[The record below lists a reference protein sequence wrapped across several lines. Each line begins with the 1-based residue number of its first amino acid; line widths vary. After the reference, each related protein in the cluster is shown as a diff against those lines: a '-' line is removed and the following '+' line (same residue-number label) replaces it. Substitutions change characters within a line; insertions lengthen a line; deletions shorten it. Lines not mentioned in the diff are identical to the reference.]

1 MKVTPA
7 ILLLL
12 AAAACAPAVPAE
24 PTWVDDVR
32 PILAANCIR
41 CHSPPYIGG
50 VPQFFRLDSY
60 DDDSFIDP
68 AYGDPVA
75 GAASMSAGNYF
86 IDVLVTKSTMPPQF
100 PLTDRQ
106 VEVMAAWREAE
117 EPKGEPREGNS
128 PPTMTVVGDIEVS
141 PGVVGLSYV
150 IEDPDGDIVTG
161 VVTGDPGGG
170 ADPDPIV
177 ATNEIFAGRGWVNV
191 RLPTGTY
198 ELIAEL
204 DDGSE
209 RVTVELGMAV
219 VP

>member
-1 MKVTPA
+1 MKATLA
-7 ILLLL
+7 ITLLL
-12 AAAACAPAVPAE
+12 AAAGCAPEVPAE

-41 CHSPPYIGG
+41 CHSPPFIGG
-50 VPQFFRLDSY
+50 VPQSFRLDIY
-60 DDDSFIDP
+60 EDDPFIDP
-68 AYGDPVA
+68 VFEAPLN
-75 GAASMSAGNYF
+75 GAASMSAQNYF
-86 IDVLVTKSTMPPQF
+86 IDVLVTRSTMPPQF

-106 VEVMAAWREAE
+106 VDVMAAWREAE
-117 EPKGEPREGNS
+117 EPKGEPREGNA
-128 PPTMTVVGDIEVS
+128 PPTMIVVGDIEVN

-161 VVTGDPGGG
+161 VIQADPGGG

-177 ATNEIFAGRGWVNV
+177 ATNEIFVGRGRVNV
-191 RLPTGTY
+191 PLPTGTY
-198 ELIAEL
+198 ELLAEL

-209 RVTVELGMAV
+209 RVTVELGTAV